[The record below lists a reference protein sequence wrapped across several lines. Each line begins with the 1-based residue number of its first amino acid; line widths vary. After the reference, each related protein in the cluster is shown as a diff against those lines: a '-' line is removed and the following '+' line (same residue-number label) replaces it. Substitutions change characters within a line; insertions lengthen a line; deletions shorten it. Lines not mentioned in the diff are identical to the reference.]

1 METDRKILVHLY
13 RLTTGNS
20 RDDNNLHLGSWF
32 GVKTNDEGR
41 VVELKLHNKVKGE
54 KSVTKKQ
61 LLVHVYAFNRQYV
74 SMFPTSFLDL
84 MIELLSRRA

>member
-20 RDDNNLHLGSWF
+20 WDDNNLELGSWF

-41 VVELKLHNKVKGE
+41 VVELKLRNKGKDE
-54 KSVTKKQ
+54 KSVTNKQ
-61 LLVHVYAFNRQYV
+61 LLVHVYPIDRQYL